1 MRTFEEGEKIF
12 ELGHITARAQMLDDG
27 RMGMS
32 FETNRLMVANI
43 SPEALVMFRNNVTQY
58 LQDIGFE

>member
-1 MRTFEEGEKIF
+1 MRTFEEGEIIF
-12 ELGHITARAQMLDDG
+12 ELGHITAKAQQLDDG

-32 FETNRLMVANI
+32 FESNRLMVSNI
-43 SPEALVMFRNNVTQY
+43 SPETLVMFRTHITQY